1 MEAFLRI
8 NRKGA
13 TIMMVTHDS
22 WIASKCERIIYLLD
36 GEIRGELRL
45 GKSMPEDGKER
56 EQKLVRWL
64 EEFGW

>member
-1 MEAFLRI
+1 
-8 NRKGA
+8 
-13 TIMMVTHDS
+13 MMVTHDS

-56 EQKLVRWL
+56 ELKLVRWL